1 MNKQVPFLDT
11 PLDQLKEPLEE
22 DCNILALA
30 VKQRIYDMFD
40 AVSNDDMLHIFR
52 SSNYFLILRTY
63 QFESDIAY
71 ESRCPSQPAHL
82 PSKYDVEQ
90 QGPCILYRSYDSCP
104 PQKNYLS
111 CLYYKVQYNSQSKG
125 VWTL

>member
-71 ESRCPSQPAHL
+71 ESRCPSQLAHL
-82 PSKYDVEQ
+82 PSIYDA
-90 QGPCILYRSYDSCP
+90 G
-104 PQKNYLS
+104 
-111 CLYYKVQYNSQSKG
+111 
-125 VWTL
+125 